1 MVPMRLW
8 LRNFLSYGEE
18 GQLLDL
24 SRVHVA
30 AIIGPNGAGKSSL
43 IDAIT
48 WALFKK
54 ARSDSHGLVRKGAKE
69 MEVALEFLMD
79 GQLYRVRR
87 SYPRARKG
95 GHIVSLEQHDSQTG
109 KWKPLVIKGGVDQ
122 VQTSIQKLLRMDYDT
137 FVNTVCQLQGES
149 GNFMDSGPA
158 ERRDLLAKV
167 LRLNDYEVWAER
179 AKDKAEALK
188 GKIAQVEQEIAR
200 LERERQKRPELLAA
214 LDDLNRRLQGTEE
227 KYRRCQEE
235 QRRWQQERER
245 LIVLEAQRQ
254 NLQET
259 IKDGER
265 QKRQAQERL
274 KVHERELHQLQ
285 ALLGQ
290 KEAILRDLEDYR
302 QIQDE
307 EKRLSEK
314 QRQWEELQGRRM
326 DLEKRIANEQ
336 AELKRREG
344 ELVSERKR
352 LEKEVAEKAKAQKE
366 LERVGEALRRLDEW
380 QRQAEA
386 WQRERERK
394 NADLAALCAQREAL
408 RRQREE
414 VAEKLRLL
422 MEHEGEP
429 KCPLCENPL
438 TPDDFLRLRQRF
450 EQEAE
455 ALQAEMDSKDRQ
467 IQSLQADIA
476 KLDELV
482 RKAEA
487 ELKKRPAIE
496 RQQGQLLQSLATI
509 AQAGEELTRWQEKW
523 QAFQQEKER
532 TERRWQREREELNA
546 EENAIG
552 YDSRH
557 HEQLRR
563 RLHQHQDIL
572 RRAQQLEDAAQRLP
586 QVEKAIAEE
595 QSLLTEIERRIAD
608 AHKQIQQLDEELKL
622 RSEVDKRLREVERQL
637 AELEKALRELNA
649 QRGEIEGQLKA
660 LERCEEDLRRL
671 REQLRQDQE
680 AKQDYKLLMDAFGR
694 FGIPGE
700 VLKVAVKWVE
710 AEANRLLSRLTKG
723 RMFLRFELSRPTQ
736 KGSEKETLEI
746 FIADDLGDRPYKSLS
761 GGEKF
766 RVDFALRLA
775 LAQLLARRSGAP
787 LRTLIMDEGFGSQ
800 DKEGLE
806 AMVQAIQTVAQDF
819 DRVLIITHLDE
830 LRDQFPAL
838 IEVTKDIRGSRC
850 RLIERDG
857 ASFSAPEGS
866 GDGAEVP

>member
-1 MVPMRLW
+1 VVPMRLR

-18 GQLLDL
+18 RQPLDL

-48 WALFKK
+48 WALFGK
-54 ARSDSHGLVRKGAKE
+54 ARAGLEGLVRKGAKE
-69 MEVALEFLMD
+69 AKVQLEFLLD
-79 GQLYRVRR
+79 GQLYRVSR
-87 SYPRARKG
+87 SYARARKG
-95 GHIVSLEQHDSQTG
+95 GHSVLLEQHDPKTG
-109 KWKPLVIKGGVDQ
+109 KWKPLVVKGGVSQAEDE
-122 VQTSIQKLLRMDYDT
+122 IRRLLRMDYDT

-149 GNFMDSGPA
+149 GNFMDLGPA
-158 ERRDLLAKV
+158 DRRDLLAKV
-167 LRLNDYEVWAER
+167 LRLNEYEVWADR
-179 AKDKAEALK
+179 AKDKAKELE
-188 GKIAQVEQEIAR
+188 GKIAQVEQEIAH

-245 LIVLEAQRQ
+245 LIVLETQRQ

-265 QKRQAQERL
+265 QKQQAQERL
-274 KVHERELHQLQ
+274 KAHERELHQLQ

-290 KEAILRDLEDYR
+290 KEAIRQALENYR
-302 QIQDE
+302 QTQDE

-314 QRQWEELQGRRM
+314 QHQWEELQRRRM

-394 NADLAALCAQREAL
+394 NADLAALRAQREAL
-408 RRQREE
+408 SRQREE

-422 MEHEGEP
+422 TEHEGEP
-429 KCPLCENPL
+429 KCPLCENLL
-438 TPDDFLRLRQRF
+438 TPDDFLRLRQRL
-450 EQEAE
+450 EREAKN
-455 ALQAEMDSKDRQ
+455 LQAEMDSKDRQ

-496 RQQGQLLQSLATI
+496 RQQGQLLQSLAAI
-509 AQAGEELTRWQEKW
+509 AQAEEELARWQEKW
-523 QAFQQEKER
+523 QAFQHEKER
-532 TERRWQREREELNA
+532 TEQRWQREREALNA

-552 YDSRH
+552 YDSRR

-563 RLHQHQDIL
+563 WLHQHQAIL
-572 RRAQQLEDAAQRLP
+572 QRAQQLQDAEQRLP
-586 QVEKAIAEE
+586 QVEEAIAKERDH
-595 QSLLTEIERRIAD
+595 LTEIEQRIAD
-608 AHKQIQQLDEELKL
+608 AQKQIQQLDDELKR
-622 RSEVDKRLREVERQL
+622 RSEVDERLREVGRQL
-637 AELEKALRELNA
+637 AELERALLDLNA

-671 REQLRQDQE
+671 REQLRQAQE
-680 AKQDYKLLMDAFGR
+680 AKQDYELLREAFGR
-694 FGIPGE
+694 YGIPGE

-710 AEANRLLSRLTKG
+710 AEANGLLSRLTKG
-723 RMFLRFELSRPTQ
+723 RMFLRFELNRPTQ
-736 KGSEKETLEI
+736 KGSERETLDI
-746 FIADDLGDRPYKSLS
+746 IIADELGDRPYESLS

-775 LAQLLARRSGAP
+775 LAKLLARRSGAA

-806 AMVQAIQTVAQDF
+806 AMVQAIQTVSQEF
-819 DRVLIITHLDE
+819 ERVLVITHLDE

-838 IEVTKDIRGSRC
+838 IEVTKDSKGSRC

-857 ASFSAPEGS
+857 TSPSAPEWS
-866 GDGAEVP
+866 GDEAETP